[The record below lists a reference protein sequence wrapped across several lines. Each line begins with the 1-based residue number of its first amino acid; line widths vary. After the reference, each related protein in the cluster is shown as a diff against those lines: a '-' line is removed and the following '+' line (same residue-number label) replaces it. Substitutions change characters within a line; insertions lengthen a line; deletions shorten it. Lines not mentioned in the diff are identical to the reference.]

1 VARCSRYWCHVVT
14 SRKTPIW
21 MQRPANFDEPQ
32 TKDKLKCVS
41 AELGEN
47 KNRNSMAE
55 PNPG

>member
-1 VARCSRYWCHVVT
+1 
-14 SRKTPIW
+14 